1 MRLPSRIMLMPSPG
15 RMVSRSFSAQAP
27 RASGRLAAMR
37 IQVQQDAA
45 AEDETSWTDAVSVV
59 EPVKK
64 GRVAKQ
70 QQRHP
75 DWLKVQ
81 RPGGEDYMR
90 IRNGLRASKLATVCE
105 EARCPNIGECWSSK
119 KGAATATIMVLGD
132 TCTRGCR
139 FCNVK
144 TSRTPPL
151 PADDEPEKTA
161 EAIASWSVDYV
172 VITSVDRDDIFDG
185 GAEHYARVVRRV
197 KVGGRQLGEGEA
209 AAGGRR
215 FPGPLSPSLARPSAR
230 VHLSHLRTPQ
240 TTNVQYAL
248 QPASW
253 RAQEL
258 KPTMRLECLTPDFN
272 GTSGLDGVATVATAG
287 LDVYAHNIETVER
300 LQRTVRDRRAG
311 YGESI
316 RVLEHARKV
325 NPKVVTK
332 TSIILGFG
340 EEPHEIRQTMRDMR
354 DAGVEIFTLGQY
366 LRPSKRHMK
375 VARMLTPEEYDGW
388 RDEGMAMGF
397 KYVASGPLVRSS
409 YKAGEVR
416 ASLRGR
422 LGVLRGRV
430 QREVSGGRCILAHAR
445 PCAYPRARSSWRPS
459 STSET
464 PSVSPPR
471 PPREPASSTGA
482 GMSGCHAQVSGSQTP
497 GRSRNVRNASF
508 RRAYRGQ
515 AARAPCEERAA
526 PLRRVPAAV
535 RLHAHAHTSTS
546 SVPGRA
552 LPSCYVS
559 MFVWS

>member
-1 MRLPSRIMLMPSPG
+1 
-15 RMVSRSFSAQAP
+15 
-27 RASGRLAAMR
+27 MR
-37 IQVQQDAA
+37 IQLQQDAA

-197 KVGGRQLGEGEA
+197 K
-209 AAGGRR
+209 
-215 FPGPLSPSLARPSAR
+215 
-230 VHLSHLRTPQ
+230 
-240 TTNVQYAL
+240 
-248 QPASW
+248 
-253 RAQEL
+253 EL

-366 LRPSKRHMK
+366 LQPSKRHMK

-409 YKAGEVR
+409 YKAGEVFMEAILNER
-416 ASLRGR
+416 DAERVAAEAAAGTGFIDGR
-422 LGVLRGRV
+422 RDVGLPR
-430 QREVSGGRCILAHAR
+430 SGIWK
-445 PCAYPRARSSWRPS
+445 PD
-459 STSET
+459 
-464 PSVSPPR
+464 
-471 PPREPASSTGA
+471 A
-482 GMSGCHAQVSGSQTP
+482 GQV
-497 GRSRNVRNASF
+497 
-508 RRAYRGQ
+508 
-515 AARAPCEERAA
+515 EERAQ
-526 PLRRVPAAV
+526 RV
-535 RLHAHAHTSTS
+535 LSQS
-546 SVPGRA
+546 LSG
-552 LPSCYVS
+552 PSGACPV
-559 MFVWS
+559 